1 MTTGRINQVTI
12 FGGGDGRAPERT
24 GRPQAPLG
32 RGRSSFGSDRVRSRV
47 RPRGR
52 VVGPG
57 REPAASNVTP
67 IHFPQLNSPGQGP
80 PKDGSPPRRGR
91 VPDFGMPAPRG
102 GYPRSVTCVA
112 ARLPTIGHAPQ
123 YVANSTGHWPTI
135 HRPPR
140 RQLRD
145 QIGNWASE
153 LGRRPKGH
161 SEVTAMRRRR
171 RTARGRYPRPA

>member
-12 FGGGDGRAPERT
+12 FGGGDDQAPERT

-80 PKDGSPPRRGR
+80 PKDGSPPPGEGGSPTLACLPREEVTRDRSRASPHGYRRS
-91 VPDFGMPAPRG
+91 GMPPNMSRIVLAIGQPSTDPHG
-102 GYPRSVTCVA
+102 ANCAIRSAIGRLSWA
-112 ARLPTIGHAPQ
+112 A
-123 YVANSTGHWPTI
+123 
-135 HRPPR
+135 
-140 RQLRD
+140 
-145 QIGNWASE
+145 
-153 LGRRPKGH
+153 GRR
-161 SEVTAMRRRR
+161 VT
-171 RTARGRYPRPA
+171 PR